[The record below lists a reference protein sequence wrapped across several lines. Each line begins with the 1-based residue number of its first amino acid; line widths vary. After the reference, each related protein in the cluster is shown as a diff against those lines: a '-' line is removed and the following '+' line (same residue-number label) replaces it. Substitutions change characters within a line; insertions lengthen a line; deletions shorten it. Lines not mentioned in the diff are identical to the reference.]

1 MGFRQDHSTASGRT
15 RQDLNGSPVGYRHRL
30 ELFSDLLKLI
40 LNITEVQ
47 KILSV
52 IYNRQKAFTCKS
64 MQSKVD
70 KYTSNQTFYKWSLS
84 FSKVNYGYDYKPC
97 QQDSYAINQYI
108 YFKKLR
114 ATQQQY
120 KDISPLIACR
130 VFNHITF
137 EIKFTELGTVFVST
151 CCKHDINL
159 LLAAYK
165 GNSPLKCR
173 YLKVIISHYR
183 KLYTVVT
190 SWFSMFILRPYS
202 HSSVWSTANQELSYT
217 IKQYTL
223 YCILMRSELRSL
235 ACCHFNHLD
244 RPIITCDSKDCAA
257 RVKV

>member
-84 FSKVNYGYDYKPC
+84 FSDVNYGYDYKPC

-137 EIKFTELGTVFVST
+137 EIKFTKLGTVFIST
-151 CCKHDINL
+151 CCKHDNNL

-173 YLKVIISHYR
+173 YLSYYQRLSKVIYSSY
-183 KLYTVVT
+183 KLIFDVRFT
-190 SWFSMFILRPYS
+190 
-202 HSSVWSTANQELSYT
+202 T
-217 IKQYTL
+217 IFAQFRL
-223 YCILMRSELRSL
+223 IHR
-235 ACCHFNHLD
+235 
-244 RPIITCDSKDCAA
+244 
-257 RVKV
+257 